1 MTEITGAQTP
11 PTGAGG
17 AGATRGAA
25 PGTGASEPDSA
36 SLISSDFD
44 TFLQML
50 TAQVQNQDPLNP
62 LDSTDFAT
70 QLATFSGVEQ
80 QVQSNDLLRGLGES
94 LSAGGLADLA
104 GWVGMQARAPV
115 PVRFDGGA
123 IDLQVAPQA
132 DAARTEMRIYDEAG
146 TLRDRF
152 TIPAEGGP
160 VSWSGVAE
168 DGTRFADGTYRFV
181 VTGYDAEGAVISET
195 TPEVYAEVAEVRRG
209 ASGNEVVFASGA
221 VVPSAEVSAL
231 RRP

>member
-1 MTEITGAQTP
+1 MSEITGTQALATGTTP
-11 PTGAGG
+11 QGG
-17 AGATRGAA
+17 ARSAA
-25 PGTGASEPDSA
+25 AGTGAAQPDSA

-80 QVQSNDLLRGLGES
+80 QVQTNDLLTSLGDS

-115 PVRFDGGA
+115 PARFDGGA
-123 IDLQVAPQA
+123 IDLEVAPQDGA
-132 DAARTEMRIYDEAG
+132 SRAEMRVYDEAG
-146 TLRDRF
+146 SLRDRF
-152 TIPAEGGP
+152 NIPTEGGP
-160 VSWSGVAE
+160 VRWSGVAD
-168 DGTRFADGTYRFV
+168 DGARFAEGTYRFV
-181 VTGYDAEGAVISET
+181 VTGYDADGAAISET
-195 TPEVYAEVAEVRRG
+195 TPELYAEVAEVRRG
-209 ASGNEVVFASGA
+209 ASGNEIVFASGA
-221 VVPSAEVSAL
+221 VVASTDVSAL